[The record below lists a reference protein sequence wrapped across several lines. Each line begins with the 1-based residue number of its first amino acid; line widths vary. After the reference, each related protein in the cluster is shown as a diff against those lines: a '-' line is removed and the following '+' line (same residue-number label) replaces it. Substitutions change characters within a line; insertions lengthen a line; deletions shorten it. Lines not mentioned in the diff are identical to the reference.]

1 MSKEID
7 TAQRILNDMIT
18 SFIPAKEE
26 ELDDPDTLLLTTE
39 ELMQRMEPI
48 MHVDKD
54 ALSRTLHE
62 AGFRFIYEGETWKWM
77 LKYV

>member
-48 MHVDKD
+48 MHADKD

-62 AGFRFIYEGETWKWM
+62 VGFRFIYEGETWKWM